1 MLKMKKYYKQIG
13 NQTIFFEGTLTVGNM
28 QIINPTEEQLLENGW
43 QIWTEPIQPEPTE
56 EELLLEAKREKIEEI
71 INHDQSSAVN
81 SFSISGQD
89 MWLDAPTRQQ
99 LRISVMAYQSLGK
112 ENVSK
117 WFNGNE
123 YTFTTSQ
130 WLDMLDVLE
139 VYASEALNVTEQ
151 HKAAIEAFDNI
162 TDVTQYDITTDY
174 PEKIAF

>member
-1 MLKMKKYYKQIG
+1 MKKYYKQIG
-13 NQTIFFEGTLTVGNM
+13 NQTIFFEGTLIVGNM
-28 QIINPTEEQLLENGW
+28 QIINPSEEQLLENGW

-71 INHDQSSAVN
+71 VNYDQSSAVN
-81 SFSISGQD
+81 SFSINGQD
-89 MWLDAPTRQQ
+89 MWLDAPTREQ
-99 LRISVMAYQSLGK
+99 LRISVMAYQSLGR

-151 HKAAIEAFDNI
+151 HKAEIEAFDNI
-162 TDVTQYDITTDY
+162 TDVTQYDITFGY
-174 PEKIAF
+174 PEKITF